1 MSGNYYDKDGW
12 DTDSEEETPEP
23 ETSITEPEIDTT
35 SSAVPHI
42 QTAAK
47 VQASPLLQDSVLD
60 TIRAH
65 NQQHTQSATLWPTTQ

>member
-1 MSGNYYDKDGW
+1 MMSGNYYDNDGW

-23 ETSITEPEIDTT
+23 EHTST
-35 SSAVPHI
+35 SSVIPHI

-47 VQASPLLQDSVLD
+47 VQASPVLQNSVFD

-65 NQQHTQSATLWPTTQ
+65 NQQQTQSATLWPTT